1 MNDNA
6 VLQQELNFRL
16 SLLRLVTNAPFAVEA
31 PIAASPE
38 SRQIETLC
46 ALVESGSNRQAA
58 R

>member
-6 VLQQELNFRL
+6 LLQQELTFRL

-31 PIAASPE
+31 PADVSAE

-46 ALVESGSNRQAA
+46 ALVESGSRASA

>member
-31 PIAASPE
+31 PIGATPE

-46 ALVESGSNRQAA
+46 ALVEAGPVRQAA